1 MSKLSDITISIS
13 KLNYI
18 CPYKMKENILD
29 FKVPRWSVFALD
41 AMIVVFSI
49 VTAYMLRFNF
59 KIPTFEI
66 ELFKQAFF
74 IILSVRMISFLIFRI
89 HSGIIQYTSTRDA
102 SRIFLVLLG
111 GTFLFA
117 LGNVLS
123 FNFGKERY
131 IIPYSIIILEFITT
145 LMFLVSYRVFV
156 KIAHIELTKP
166 HSGQNRI
173 MIFGAGEAGI
183 ITKRALEA
191 EKRSSI
197 KVVGYL
203 DDNQKKNN
211 TRIEGLKIYPTGE
224 IGTIF
229 RENEINQL
237 VLAVQGLAMNRKQ
250 ELIDICMEEGV
261 EVLNVPPIQTW
272 INGELSFKQIKSIRI
287 EDLLGRDEIKLS
299 NDHVKEDLKDKVVLI
314 SGAAGS
320 IGRELV
326 NQVLRFKP
334 QILLMIDQAESPLF
348 QLELETNLKA
358 RNSQMHYILADITDQ
373 SRMRAIFEKFKP
385 DYVFHAAAYKH
396 VPVVESNPLEAIRV
410 NILGTKNLADLAVAN
425 NTHKFVMISTDKAV
439 NPTNVM
445 GASKR
450 FAEKYVQSLNENAQ
464 TQFIN
469 TRFGNVL
476 GSNGSVIPLF
486 EQQIAK
492 GGPITIT
499 DPRVTRF
506 FMTIPEACQLVL
518 EAGSMGEGGEIFV
531 FDMGKSVRIID
542 LAKKMIRLSG
552 LELGKDI
559 QIRYTGLRPGEKLF
573 EELLTQGENIKPTH
587 HKKILK
593 AEVEKVSFEAIQS
606 NAEAL
611 KSVLIHQDVY
621 LAVSILK
628 KTIPEFKSENS
639 EFGALD

>member
-1 MSKLSDITISIS
+1 
-13 KLNYI
+13 
-18 CPYKMKENILD
+18 MKENILD

-593 AEVEKVSFEAIQS
+593 AEVEKVSFETIQS

>member
-1 MSKLSDITISIS
+1 MR
-13 KLNYI
+13 
-18 CPYKMKENILD
+18 ENILD

-261 EVLNVPPIQTW
+261 EVLNVPPVQTW

-299 NDHVKEDLKDKVVLI
+299 NDHVKEDLKGKVVLI

>member
-1 MSKLSDITISIS
+1 
-13 KLNYI
+13 
-18 CPYKMKENILD
+18 MKENILD

>member
-1 MSKLSDITISIS
+1 
-13 KLNYI
+13 
-18 CPYKMKENILD
+18 MKENILD

-229 RENEINQL
+229 RENEINQ
-237 VLAVQGLAMNRKQ
+237 
-250 ELIDICMEEGV
+250 
-261 EVLNVPPIQTW
+261 
-272 INGELSFKQIKSIRI
+272 
-287 EDLLGRDEIKLS
+287 
-299 NDHVKEDLKDKVVLI
+299 
-314 SGAAGS
+314 
-320 IGRELV
+320 
-326 NQVLRFKP
+326 
-334 QILLMIDQAESPLF
+334 
-348 QLELETNLKA
+348 
-358 RNSQMHYILADITDQ
+358 
-373 SRMRAIFEKFKP
+373 
-385 DYVFHAAAYKH
+385 
-396 VPVVESNPLEAIRV
+396 
-410 NILGTKNLADLAVAN
+410 
-425 NTHKFVMISTDKAV
+425 
-439 NPTNVM
+439 
-445 GASKR
+445 
-450 FAEKYVQSLNENAQ
+450 
-464 TQFIN
+464 
-469 TRFGNVL
+469 
-476 GSNGSVIPLF
+476 
-486 EQQIAK
+486 
-492 GGPITIT
+492 
-499 DPRVTRF
+499 
-506 FMTIPEACQLVL
+506 
-518 EAGSMGEGGEIFV
+518 
-531 FDMGKSVRIID
+531 
-542 LAKKMIRLSG
+542 
-552 LELGKDI
+552 
-559 QIRYTGLRPGEKLF
+559 
-573 EELLTQGENIKPTH
+573 
-587 HKKILK
+587 
-593 AEVEKVSFEAIQS
+593 
-606 NAEAL
+606 
-611 KSVLIHQDVY
+611 
-621 LAVSILK
+621 
-628 KTIPEFKSENS
+628 
-639 EFGALD
+639 